1 MTVSVVKVA
10 VQLSP
15 DDISLL
21 QFITKLLH
29 DSIFWG
35 IENAHETAQEKSYES
50 RRRGLKQSLIGD
62 LLTQS
67 EF

>member
-1 MTVSVVKVA
+1 MSVVKVA

-29 DSIFWG
+29 DSKLIFWG